1 MKKIMLII
9 VIMLICPS
17 NVLSEAIFDGTIH
30 PNTKGMTLQGNF
42 EVKAEQGKISGNNLY
57 HSFER
62 FNINEN
68 ETATFTGPEHI
79 DNVISRVSGM
89 EQSIING
96 TLLSEIP
103 DANFYLLNP
112 AGVFF
117 GENAMLDIK
126 GAFHAS
132 TADYLVMRNNDIV
145 NCQESDIL
153 FSIAAPEA
161 FGFFDDSSGS
171 IEISNNGFLEGNTGQ
186 SLSFIGGDILIKESY
201 VFVSEGR
208 INIASSQSSGE
219 IRLIESGFEIK
230 DNLQRGSINISDFS
244 ILDVSGGGSGDIFIW
259 GGNFFL
265 KDSSLWAYT
274 EGLDNG
280 GITSIDINM
289 MDVSENAEI
298 RSEFSMLPEM
308 PDLKGGDIFINAI
321 ESVNLFN
328 GSGIVSS
335 TDGGNA
341 GYIHIKAKNVTV
353 NMSNIESRT
362 MNIGNAGNISIEAIE
377 DIRFSDDSTILS
389 DTIGAGNA
397 GNIDLKAQNILL
409 LNASGLGNQ
418 TSSSGNG
425 GKISI
430 HADQSFQLIGTN
442 GLGYASDLTTFSNG
456 TGNAGQV
463 VIDSP
468 MILIKD
474 GGRIYSSAENKGDGG
489 KIILNS
495 TDGIIELQGVNPHGE
510 NVDGFNSCISS
521 QSEQTGKA
529 GDIYL
534 TSRHLNIQE
543 GAYISNNSSGDGESG
558 IIHIK
563 SSSLQI
569 NGKASVINHDY
580 YLQSQLDFENNQM
593 ESKKKELSGIYS
605 RAEYQDFSDKSGGKI
620 DISSEN
626 LTLFDNGTITTSS
639 TGKRDAGDIDIK
651 TNRLKMDTM
660 SSIASESLAKEYGG
674 AAGRIN
680 VQSND
685 SIVIQN
691 NSALTTEAVNTIST
705 DKSLDNG
712 KIEIETKNRLLL
724 ANGKITTSVQGGSGH
739 GGDIEIAAKDVAM
752 NHSIIK
758 ANAYEGD
765 GGNIHIVSEVF
776 IQSQDSIVEASSE
789 KGIDG
794 IIEIESPDTDPSS
807 GLVSLSSNFLD
818 ASQWMKSSCDKR
830 SSENISRLIVRGKD
844 AAPAKPDDLHSSPAI
859 VFKDLHLKQP
869 DIKHEIAKAET
880 CYQKGDFESAAKI
893 WFDAEKK
900 LKKHTKNYLTTV
912 TYLIQALQSIGFHHK
927 ALALSKKV
935 LPVAE
940 KSKKSPERILF
951 YNSYGD
957 LLLSLNELPDAI
969 KYLKIALNDA
979 KESKNK
985 AIMASVMNHIANAVI
1000 VDGDINTGIQI
1011 YDNALIFL
1019 SKSDKTA
1026 LKAKIYLNLAYVISM
1041 IGTYEESI
1049 TAFNDALAVIQSLPD
1064 NHDKAFDLNSLS
1076 KIGLLIDKFFPKKS
1090 TQSKTSYRLLA
1101 SAQVIGEKNNDLKMI
1116 SMSSGNAA
1124 NILEKSGQY
1133 EKALKK
1139 IRYAIFIAEQ
1149 ANNAEI
1155 AYKWHWQA
1163 GRLFKKMGNES
1174 QAIVSYKKAISLL
1187 SSIREELF
1195 SGIRLKMDIFQVD
1208 IKPVYLGLAEIYLD
1222 QADRES
1228 HPQKKEQKVLLAR
1241 EVMESLKNAEL
1252 ADYFEDECVGGKQK
1266 NQSNALTRTPEG
1278 VALLYPI
1285 ALPDRLTILIT
1296 LPDALKHYNVDIAYS
1311 ELNKMVRS
1319 YRKYIQVRSSNQ
1331 FLGVSQKLYQ
1341 LLIRPVEN
1349 DLLAANIH
1357 TLLVA
1362 PDGVLRLV
1370 PFSSLH
1376 DNKSFLIEK
1385 YAIVTIP
1392 AVNMTDTNPSTY
1404 SKENMKTLVVGLSD
1418 AVQDFSALPSINEE
1432 LRDIKKIMNGKK
1444 MYKNTDYTIANVQ
1457 NEFKTNDYNIVHF
1470 ATHGVFGG
1478 TGKNSFL
1485 LTYESQLDMN
1495 KLEDL
1500 MSLGKYRN
1508 HQVDMLTLSACQTAL
1523 GNERAALGLAG
1534 VAVKAGVKSAVAT
1547 LWYVDDQATSLAIR
1561 ELYRQLKKDNMT
1573 KAKALQNAQKK
1584 LLSMHR
1590 YWHPIYWAPFLL
1602 IGSWI

>member
-1 MKKIMLII
+1 M
-9 VIMLICPS
+9 
-17 NVLSEAIFDGTIH
+17 NVS
-30 PNTKGMTLQGNF
+30 TKGTTLTGEF
-42 EVKAEQGKISGNNLY
+42 EINAEHGKTSGNNLF
-57 HSFER
+57 HSFST
-62 FNINEN
+62 FNIDSN
-68 ETATFTGPEHI
+68 ETATFTGPDHI
-79 DNVISRVSGM
+79 QNIISRVTGS
-89 EQSIING
+89 EKSIIDG
-96 TLLSEIP
+96 TLRSEIP
-103 DANFYLLNP
+103 QANFYLLNP
-112 AGVFF
+112 AGVIF
-117 GENAMLDIK
+117 GENAALDIK
-126 GAFHAS
+126 GSFHVS
-132 TADYLVMRNNDIV
+132 TADYLVMQNN
-145 NCQESDIL
+145 ERFDIL
-153 FSIAAPEA
+153 SSQPLLSTAAPKA
-161 FGFFDDSSGS
+161 FGFLDGINGK
-171 IEISNNGFLEGNTGQ
+171 IEIKGVSELGIDTGKTM
-186 SLSFIGGDILIKESY
+186 SFIGGEIEIKGSDLIAP
-201 VFVSEGR
+201 EGR
-208 INIASSQSSGE
+208 INIVGIQSTGE
-219 IRLIESGFEIK
+219 ISLTDSGFENSDNIK
-230 DNLQRGSINISDFS
+230 RGKINISEYS
-244 ILDVSGGGSGDIFIW
+244 TIDVSGSGSGDIFIM
-259 GGNFFL
+259 GSEFILN
-265 KDSSLWAYT
+265 DSYIMART
-274 EGLDNG
+274 EGFENG
-280 GITSIDINM
+280 GITFIDVDQIKASNF
-289 MDVSENAEI
+289 AEI
-298 RSEFSMLPEM
+298 SCDYYELPDD
-308 PDLKGGDIFINAI
+308 PDIKGGNIFINAR
-321 ESVNLFN
+321 ESVIF
-328 GSGIVSS
+328 STVSFIATS
-335 TDGGNA
+335 TFGANA
-341 GYIHIKAKNVTV
+341 GDIKINAKNVRFE
-353 NMSNIESRT
+353 SSSYIESRT
-362 MNIGNAGNISIEAIE
+362 LNSGKAGDISINASDSITFV
-377 DIRFSDDSTILS
+377 DDSIIFSDTDSS
-389 DTIGAGNA
+389 GDAGD
-397 GNIDLKAQNILL
+397 IQ
-409 LNASGLGNQ
+409 LNAKSILFLNGSGLGNQ
-418 TSSSGNG
+418 TTDSGNG
-425 GKISI
+425 GTISLY
-430 HADQSFQLIGTN
+430 ADDAIQFIGTDDS
-442 GLGYASDLTTFSNG
+442 GVASDITTYSGGSGDAGDVHING
-456 TGNAGQV
+456 NY
-463 VIDSP
+463 I
-468 MILIKD
+468 IFRD
-474 GGRIYSSAENKGDGG
+474 GGRVYASAKKNGNGGNIWINNK
-489 KIILNS
+489 N
-495 TDGIIELQGVNPHGE
+495 GIIELSGVNPHGE
-510 NVDGFNSCISS
+510 NVNGFNSCISS

-529 GDIYL
+529 GDIYVNTNAL
-534 TSRHLNIQE
+534 SIKD
-543 GAYISNNSSGDGESG
+543 GAYISNTTSGDGESG
-558 IIHIK
+558 KIHITTD
-563 SSSLQI
+563 SLHL
-569 NGKASVINHDY
+569 NGKAPVVSPDN
-580 YLQSQLDFENNQM
+580 YLESQITFEENQLQ
-593 ESKKKELSGIYS
+593 SKKKELSGIYS
-605 RAEYQDFSDKSGGKI
+605 RAESQNFSTHPGGEIYISGGNI
-620 DISSEN
+620 FLSE
-626 LTLFDNGTITTSS
+626 TGTITTSS
-639 TGKRDAGDIDIK
+639 TGKRDAGDIELVVNSI
-651 TNRLKMDTM
+651 TMDSAST
-660 SSIASESLAKEYGG
+660 IASESLANEDGG

-691 NSALTTEAVNTIST
+691 NSAFTTEAVNTIST

-712 KIEIETKNRLLL
+712 KIEIDTKKRLLL

-739 GGDIEIAAKDVAM
+739 GGNIEIAAKDVAM

-818 ASQWMKSSCDKR
+818 ASQWMKNTCDKR

-1076 KIGLLIDKFFPKKS
+1076 KIGLLIDKFFPEKS